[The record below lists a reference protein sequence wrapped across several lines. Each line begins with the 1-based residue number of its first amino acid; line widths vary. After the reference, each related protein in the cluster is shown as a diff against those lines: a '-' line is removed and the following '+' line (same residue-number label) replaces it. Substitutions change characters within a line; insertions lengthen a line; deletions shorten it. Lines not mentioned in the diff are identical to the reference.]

1 VPLPGVRFL
10 PVVVLPVP
18 CFRTSP
24 ALGRGPRAVLLL
36 TCPRFYKKLLK
47 LSAGAACL
55 SKGGSNSL
63 LRSMKADAKEHRAR
77 EKVQVLIRLRR
88 FAERSKWKKAR
99 LSRELGVSVS
109 TVERWLDGQN
119 NIFLASVLA
128 IRRFLEEREFRVEAR
143 EDISNRPSPFVARR
157 IRAD

>member
-1 VPLPGVRFL
+1 
-10 PVVVLPVP
+10 
-18 CFRTSP
+18 
-24 ALGRGPRAVLLL
+24 
-36 TCPRFYKKLLK
+36 
-47 LSAGAACL
+47 
-55 SKGGSNSL
+55 
-63 LRSMKADAKEHRAR
+63 MKADAKEHRAR